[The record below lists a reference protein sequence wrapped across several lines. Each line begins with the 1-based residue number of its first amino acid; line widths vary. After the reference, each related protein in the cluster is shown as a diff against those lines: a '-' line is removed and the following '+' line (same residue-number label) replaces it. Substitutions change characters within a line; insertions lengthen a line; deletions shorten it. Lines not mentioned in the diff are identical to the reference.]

1 MKDNIKI
8 DEVGISSVAFDIQA
22 PPTIS
27 LTPSQKAKDHIKAA
41 FESLHQT
48 KYSQHLGKALVT
60 ASDKLSHLEM
70 ASSATFTV
78 TASKVALTVNYSS
91 GSSPTKVPSASL
103 VAHATVAVDD
113 GSNMTIKIVSG
124 TVSVPNNSALTEL
137 LNKALIPYLVKYLD
151 ENILSPIKIPE
162 LKFKSLKLSAPLPVV
177 QQSYFNVFSSLGSGP
192 HNIPKPLPWPKN
204 GIYVAAD
211 IATIEAA
218 AHIIFPMGPKESF
231 SWEIISGEVGATVNA
246 PTVSNISADGTIS
259 AKIEAEA
266 VCQLTLHTP
275 WPLPN
280 VSFGPKATASLA
292 CELRALVENSEVML
306 AFANIPH
313 ISFSFDWGIPSVWKY
328 LLYPLEAGLS
338 AALNDI
344 LGGLIGNLLK
354 QLKIPVYE
362 IPTITIPFGDGKK
375 IKISIDQATPSG
387 YRGSLLIVTAQAS
400 VTK

>member
-1 MKDNIKI
+1 
-8 DEVGISSVAFDIQA
+8 
-22 PPTIS
+22 
-27 LTPSQKAKDHIKAA
+27 
-41 FESLHQT
+41 
-48 KYSQHLGKALVT
+48 
-60 ASDKLSHLEM
+60 
-70 ASSATFTV
+70 
-78 TASKVALTVNYSS
+78 
-91 GSSPTKVPSASL
+91 
-103 VAHATVAVDD
+103 
-113 GSNMTIKIVSG
+113 
-124 TVSVPNNSALTEL
+124 
-137 LNKALIPYLVKYLD
+137 
-151 ENILSPIKIPE
+151 
-162 LKFKSLKLSAPLPVV
+162 
-177 QQSYFNVFSSLGSGP
+177 
-192 HNIPKPLPWPKN
+192 
-204 GIYVAAD
+204 
-211 IATIEAA
+211 
-218 AHIIFPMGPKESF
+218 MGPKESF

-313 ISFSFDWGIPSVWKY
+313 ISFSFDWGIPGVWKY

-338 AALNDI
+338 AALNGI